1 MMNIKLI
8 DLNRQ
13 YDKIKK
19 EIYSEFD
26 KIFDNSSFIMG
37 ENVKKFEK
45 EFADYIGVENAIS
58 VANGTDALV
67 IALKALGIGDGD
79 EVITTPY
86 SFFATA
92 ESISRVGAIPVFVD
106 VNINT
111 YNIDENKIE
120 EKVTSKTKAIL
131 PVHIFGQPCNMNK
144 INEIAKKHKLLVIE
158 DACQAVGAKYDGKM
172 VGTLSD
178 IACFSFF
185 PTKNLG
191 CAGDGGMIVANDS
204 TLATICRAYRTHG
217 SGKDG
222 NNAYNIM
229 NNINDS
235 IVEEKSNSDN
245 TIYNPMKYFNY
256 IIGYNSRLD
265 ELQAAI
271 LRIKLPRLEECTIDR
286 INTVN
291 FYNNKLQNTTLIL
304 PFEEK
309 NIRHVYHLYILQ
321 SDKRKD
327 LTDYLK
333 DKGIA
338 TGIYYQ
344 VPLHLQVALE
354 KYGYKLG
361 SCPNAE
367 HLSERTFAIPLFPG
381 MTEDEKEYI
390 VDNIMEWCDKY
401 GK

>member
-1 MMNIKLI
+1 MNIKLI

-13 YDKIKK
+13 YDKIRND
-19 EIYSEFD
+19 INSEFD
-26 KIFDNSSFIMG
+26 KIFDKSSFIMG
-37 ENVKKFEK
+37 ENVKNFEK
-45 EFADYIGVENAIS
+45 EFADYIGVNNAIS

-67 IALKALGIGDGD
+67 IALKTLGIGEGD

-92 ESISRVGAIPVFVD
+92 ESISRVGAIPIFVD
-106 VNINT
+106 VNIKT
-111 YNIDENKIE
+111 YNIDENLIEGKI
-120 EKVTSKTKAIL
+120 TDKTKAIL

-144 INEIAKKHKLLVIE
+144 INEIAKKYHLFVIE
-158 DACQAVGAKYDGKM
+158 DACQAVGAKYDNKM
-172 VGTLSD
+172 IGSLSD

-191 CAGDGGMIVANDS
+191 CAGDGGMIVTNDS

-222 NNAYNIM
+222 NIAYNIL
-229 NNINDS
+229 NNIDANV
-235 IVEEKSNSDN
+235 VEENSNSDN
-245 TIYNPMKYFNY
+245 TVYNPMKYFNY

-271 LRIKLPRLEECTIDR
+271 LRIKLPKLEECTLDR
-286 INTVN
+286 IETVR
-291 FYNNKLQNTTLIL
+291 FYNEKLLNTDLTL
-304 PFEEK
+304 PFEIN

-321 SDKRKD
+321 SDKRKE

-333 DKGIA
+333 EKGIA

-354 KYGYKLG
+354 KYNYVSGC
-361 SCPNAE
+361 CPNAE
-367 HLSERTFAIPLFPG
+367 YLSERTFAIPLFPG
-381 MTEDEKEYI
+381 ITDEERNYI
-390 VDNIMEWCDKY
+390 VNNIIEWCDNN